1 MAAIAF
7 ITTWIGAELGF
18 ISKGIAEIEN
28 GEEIIG
34 SAYSVFFQSLQYMFY
49 PLLTLI
55 FIFLIIWKRVDYGPM
70 LIAERKARRAPVE
83 SNTEMGNTIG
93 DIDSVPEQKEHILSA
108 VVPIAVMILGAV
120 VGLMYTGLQ
129 SFDWLSDNSFMTNLS
144 GTIGKAD
151 SYKSL
156 IWGSFCGLA
165 TAILITVIP
174 KLLSIKK
181 TMEMAEKGV
190 KSMMPA
196 ILILTLAWT
205 LGGLTEQLGTASY
218 LAELTQGNILP
229 QFIPTLVFVLSAAIA
244 FSTGTSW
251 GTMSILY
258 PIVLVTTWEICQAA
272 GMDVQVSIGI
282 FANVVSAVL
291 AGSVL
296 GDHCSPISDTTILSS
311 LSSDCDH
318 ISHVRTQ
325 MPYALTVG
333 GVSILLGTLP
343 AGFGVPFYIS
353 FPIAVGALYFI
364 VSYFG
369 KMVENEG

>member
-1 MAAIAF
+1 
-7 ITTWIGAELGF
+7 
-18 ISKGIAEIEN
+18 
-28 GEEIIG
+28 
-34 SAYSVFFQSLQYMFY
+34 
-49 PLLTLI
+49 
-55 FIFLIIWKRVDYGPM
+55 
-70 LIAERKARRAPVE
+70 
-83 SNTEMGNTIG
+83 
-93 DIDSVPEQKEHILSA
+93 
-108 VVPIAVMILGAV
+108 
-120 VGLMYTGLQ
+120 
-129 SFDWLSDNSFMTNLS
+129 
-144 GTIGKAD
+144 
-151 SYKSL
+151 
-156 IWGSFCGLA
+156 
-165 TAILITVIP
+165 
-174 KLLSIKK
+174 
-181 TMEMAEKGV
+181 MEMAEKGV